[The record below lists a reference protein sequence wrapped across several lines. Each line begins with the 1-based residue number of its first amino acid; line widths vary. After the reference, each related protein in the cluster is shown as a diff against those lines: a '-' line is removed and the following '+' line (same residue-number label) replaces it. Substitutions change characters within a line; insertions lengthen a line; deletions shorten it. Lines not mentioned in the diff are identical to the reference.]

1 MTTRKFL
8 TILLFAASLFLLS
21 ACNLPAANTPG
32 QSEPNVIY
40 TAAAQTV
47 AAQLTQSVSEVLKPT
62 VMPPGATATQPA
74 PTATNTSAPPATQD
88 PTSAPTATRKSS
100 TAAPVPCNQAEFIK
114 DVNYTDGTEVDPGT
128 VFDKIWRIKNTGSC
142 TWTSSYSV
150 VFDEG
155 DALKGPASVQLTNG
169 KVTPGSTVDIT
180 VENLKAPDKSGTYQ
194 GFWMLRDGDGEV
206 FGIGS
211 NNKSFWVKIVVENP
225 VSYDFLAKAKNAEWH
240 NATKTFTFGDRE
252 DDDLGIAA
260 YGEDIKLEDG
270 KTYNKVLGT
279 YPERIED
286 GVIYGVFTDYTVE
299 DGDHFRAEV
308 GFRSNCDG
316 AKVIFKLM
324 YMDGDE
330 LTTLETWKKSCNG
343 ELLTL
348 DYDLSDYEGET
359 MHFVLGV
366 DLAGDFRNNKAIWV
380 DPRIQ
385 K

>member
-1 MTTRKFL
+1 MPTRKFL
-8 TILLFAASLFLLS
+8 TLLMLCAGLLLLA
-21 ACNLPAANTPG
+21 ACNLPAEGASG
-32 QSEPNVIY
+32 QGEPNLIY

-47 AAQLTQSVSEVLKPT
+47 AAQLTQSVVDVLKPT
-62 VMPPGATATQPA
+62 VMPPAATATQPA
-74 PTATNTSAPPATQD
+74 PTATRASVTPASQD
-88 PTSAPTATRKSS
+88 PTAAPTSTRLSP
-100 TAAPVPCNQAEFIK
+100 TAAPAPCNQVAFIK
-114 DVNYTDGTEVDPGT
+114 DVNYPDGTAVDPGT

-142 TWTSSYSV
+142 TWTSSYTI

-169 KVTPGSTVDIT
+169 KVSPGSTVDIT

-194 GFWMLRDGDGEV
+194 GFWKLRDGDGEV
-206 FGIGS
+206 FGMGS
-211 NNKSFWVKIVVENP
+211 ANKPFWIKIVVENP

-240 NATKTFTFGDRE
+240 NATTTFTFGDRK

-260 YGEDIKLEDG
+260 YGEDFKLEDG

-286 GVIYGVFTDYTVE
+286 GVIYGVFTGYTVE

-308 GFRSNCDG
+308 GFRSGCDEG
-316 AKVIFKLM
+316 KVIFQLM
-324 YMDGDE
+324 YMDGDA
-330 LTTLETWKKSCNG
+330 LKTLKTWKKSCSG

-366 DLAGDFRNNKAIWV
+366 DATGDFRNDKAIWV